1 MDTSIKRYD
10 NVNNPRHYNKDG
22 IECID
27 GIKASMSEKEFLGYL
42 KGNTMKYLWRYD
54 YKQKPLEDLQKAKW
68 YLDKMINR
76 YINDFDRELLI
87 KYILAHKKE
96 ITAELS
102 K

>member
-1 MDTSIKRYD
+1 MNPEILALIKSFEPDSRKPKDRY
-10 NVNNPRHYNKDG
+10 
-22 IECID
+22 
-27 GIKASMSEKEFLGYL
+27 AEFLYYC
-42 KGNTMKYLWRYD
+42 NYH
-54 YKQKPLEDLQKAKW
+54 
-68 YLDKMINR
+68 LDKMINR

>member
-68 YLDKMINR
+68 YLDKMIN
-76 YINDFDRELLI
+76 IIHNNEEKTKQMTMDGFIEGVHNDTKI
-87 KYILAHKKE
+87 
-96 ITAELS
+96 
-102 K
+102 

>member
-1 MDTSIKRYD
+1 MIENPEVLALIKGFEPDSRKPKDRY
-10 NVNNPRHYNKDG
+10 
-22 IECID
+22 
-27 GIKASMSEKEFLGYL
+27 AEFLYYC
-42 KGNTMKYLWRYD
+42 NYN
-54 YKQKPLEDLQKAKW
+54 
-68 YLDKMINR
+68 LDKMINR

>member
-54 YKQKPLEDLQKAKW
+54 YKQKPLEDLQKAV
-68 YLDKMINR
+68 
-76 YINDFDRELLI
+76 DFIVGQGGKFYDREPVEDPKTGRTKLKNVSLCC
-87 KYILAHKKE
+87 
-96 ITAELS
+96 
-102 K
+102 